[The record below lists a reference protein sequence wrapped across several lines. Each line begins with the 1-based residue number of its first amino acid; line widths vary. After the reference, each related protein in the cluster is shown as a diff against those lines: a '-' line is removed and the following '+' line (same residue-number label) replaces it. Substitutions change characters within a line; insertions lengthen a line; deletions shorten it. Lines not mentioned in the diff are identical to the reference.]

1 MLPPDPW
8 PCCANAVSEKT
19 TTASVSSHAC
29 AYFMKVTSLRF
40 PIAAMLRRDLVTAT
54 PACQVSDVDAY
65 TEGNRI
71 QIVVNTACVSQLQI
85 KVRRGVGIDPGRE
98 AVIAC
103 QVGAARS
110 LLIVLEH
117 VTVTARTAM
126 YHLAEDGLLA

>member
-40 PIAAMLRRDLVTAT
+40 PLVAMLRRDLVAAT

-71 QIVVNTACVSQLQI
+71 QIVVNTSRVSQLQI
-85 KVRRGVGIDPGRE
+85 KVRRGVGIDPSRK
-98 AVIAC
+98 AVSAGQC
-103 QVGAARS
+103 CATRS
-110 LLIVLEH
+110 LRIV
-117 VTVTARTAM
+117 
-126 YHLAEDGLLA
+126 